1 MINLNIVVLHST
13 PIQLSKLMVDSRLLL
28 PMSAEMRVSILK

>member
-13 PIQLSKLMVDSRLLL
+13 PIQLGKLMVDSRLLL